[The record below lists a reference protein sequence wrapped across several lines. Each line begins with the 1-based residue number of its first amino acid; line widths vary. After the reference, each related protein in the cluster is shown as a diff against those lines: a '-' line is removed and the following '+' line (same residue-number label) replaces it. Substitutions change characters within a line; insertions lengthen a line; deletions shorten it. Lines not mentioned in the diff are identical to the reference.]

1 LPVFVYKA
9 RSRSKTGTFE
19 GEIEAP
25 TKNDA
30 AAKLFQQGYL
40 PSSVEE
46 KSEKEGLSSLL
57 NPAKLKGKFEK
68 ITIEDLI
75 LFTSQMSTLFKA
87 GLPLMS
93 IFDGLIEQATKTR
106 LKHALT
112 DIRAKVEDGATM
124 SEAMQHY
131 PDLFSGT
138 FRSMVNAGEVSGTL
152 DESLERVTHL
162 MEREFETENRLKEVT
177 RYPKIVVGA
186 VTVAVTILMSFVVP
200 KFITIFEKAKLD
212 LPIPTKIL
220 VFINYLFQNYW
231 YIGLLAV
238 AGAYFAFTHYI
249 STKRGR
255 YKWHYY
261 TLKIPVIGDVISK
274 IKFGQFCN
282 VMANLLKSGIP
293 ILDAIEVAAKA
304 AGNDYLMTIFKKVED
319 SVREGSGMA
328 EPMREYDIIPKIV
341 VQMIAAG
348 EHSGALDDMLLKVAQ
363 YFNEDADR
371 SIKKLSSLIEP
382 VLIFV
387 LGGIVLFLALA
398 IFLPMWDMTKMAR
411 PK

>member
-1 LPVFVYKA
+1 LAVFVYKA
-9 RSRSKTGTFE
+9 RSRSKAGTFE

-25 TKNDA
+25 TKNEA

-46 KSEKEGLSSLL
+46 KSEKATLSSLFDL
-57 NPAKLKGKFEK
+57 EKLKGKFEK

-93 IFDGLIEQATKTR
+93 IFDGLIEQSSKTR

-112 DIRAKVEDGATM
+112 DIKAKVEDGSTM
-124 SEAMQHY
+124 SEAMQGY
-131 PDLFSGT
+131 PDLFSET

-177 RYPKIVVGA
+177 RYPKIVVSA
-186 VTVAVTILMSFVVP
+186 VAIAVTILMSFVVP
-200 KFITIFEKAKLD
+200 KFIGIFEKTRLE
-212 LPIPTKIL
+212 LPLPTKIL
-220 VFINYLFQNYW
+220 IFINYLFQHYW
-231 YIGLLAV
+231 YIGLIIV
-238 AGAYFAFTHYI
+238 VGAYLAFTNYI
-249 STKRGR
+249 ATKHGR
-255 YKWHYY
+255 FQWHYY
-261 TLKIPVIGDVISK
+261 TLRIPVIGDVISK

-282 VMANLLKSGIP
+282 VQANLLKSGIP
-293 ILDAIEVAAKA
+293 ILDAIDVAAKA
-304 AGNDYLMTIFKKVED
+304 AGNDYLATIFEKVAA

-328 EPMREYDIIPKIV
+328 DPMREYDIIPRIV

-348 EHSGALDDMLLKVAQ
+348 EHSGSLDDMLLKVAQ

-382 VLIFV
+382 VLIVV

-398 IFLPMWDMTKMAR
+398 IFLPMWDMTKLAR
-411 PK
+411 K